1 MIDHEKQF
9 SSKPTV
15 AGGLAAAL
23 AALALLAAPGAQ
35 AAGCKASRAESD
47 PPCNPALAAS
57 PWGAPH
63 RSSYAQGSGAIAGL
77 LPDRKVTARHIQ
89 LPGAP
94 IVLDFSNKYHDGG
107 RAVWGSLI
115 NSPDRRGVFKLDADT
130 GKAIDVYF
138 PDERETDPPEPSLG
152 SISGAYNLLTRE
164 GRFIVPRQRD
174 IEVFADS
181 TVGAPGSK
189 QRRNSPIRLV
199 KRFQVPDDAFC
210 RSDDAFVGATMTYDG
225 KLALA
230 TAQGMIMVM
239 PRKPTWMTPHN
250 VRVLSINGKDCSEP
264 SVPTADLEQVSN
276 SIAVDEK
283 GGIYVV
289 TSKRMRK
296 IQWHRRSQRLGS
308 AWSAA
313 YRTGAGGGDIRL
325 GEGSGSTPSLMGTA
339 RDGKG
344 NRLVAITDGEDVMHL
359 DLFYRDGIP
368 GGAGH
373 AGGDDPRLACEHRVD
388 FGDPDAAVANSE
400 QSVLV
405 RGNAVVMVNN
415 VLRGAPIGG
424 NVPGPLR
431 NALAA
436 LYGGKPRYAPHGVER
451 IDWVPRKRK
460 CRTRWTSNAS
470 IPNGVPTMSQ
480 RAGLFYGIGLLRGN
494 FGVRALDFNTGRNRM
509 FAEAPTKG
517 CPQADLDPLIE
528 PFLAPALEAAPNYCE
543 NSFYAATE
551 VGPDRT
557 VYTGTFGGVTIYRA
571 GER

>member
-1 MIDHEKQF
+1 MIDHEKQ
-9 SSKPTV
+9 SSRTLTA
-15 AGGLAAAL
+15 AGALVAL
-23 AALALLAAPGAQ
+23 AALALLGAPGAQ
-35 AAGCKASRAESD
+35 AAKCRALKASHE

-63 RSSYAQGSGAIAGL
+63 RSSYAQGSAAIAGL
-77 LPDRKVTARHIQ
+77 LPDHKVTARHVE

-94 IVLDFSNKYHDGG
+94 IVLDFSSRYDDGK

-130 GKAIDVYF
+130 GKLIDVYF
-138 PDERETDPPEPSLG
+138 PDERETDPPKPSPG

-181 TVGAPGSK
+181 RVGARGSK
-189 QRRNSPIRLV
+189 QRRDSPIRLV

-230 TAQGMIMVM
+230 TAQGMIVVM
-239 PRKPTWMTPHN
+239 PRKPKWMTPRN
-250 VRVLSINGKDCSEP
+250 VHVRSINGKDCSKP

-308 AWSAA
+308 AWSAP
-313 YRTGAGGGDIRL
+313 YRTGGGGGDIRL

-339 RDGKG
+339 RDQKG

-368 GGAGH
+368 RAARH
-373 AGGDDPRLACEHRVD
+373 AEGDDPRLACEHRVD
-388 FGDPDAAVANSE
+388 FGDRDATAANSE

-415 VLRGAPIGG
+415 VLRGAPIGD

-436 LYGGKPRYAPHGVER
+436 LYGGDPRYAPHGVER
-451 IDWVPRKRK
+451 IDWIPRNGK
-460 CRTRWTSNAS
+460 CRTRWTSNVS

-480 RAGLFYGIGLLRGN
+480 RAGLFYGIGLRRGS
-494 FGVRALDFNTGRNRM
+494 FGVRALDFGTGRSRM
-509 FAEAPTKG
+509 FAKAPTKV

-528 PFLAPALEAAPNYCE
+528 PFLAPALKAAPNYCE

-551 VGPDRT
+551 VGPNRT
-557 VYTGTFGGVTIYRA
+557 IYTGTFGGLTIYRTGA
-571 GER
+571 H